1 MSQTGSRHEGQKPA
15 QCKSHDAPSRSRQPP
30 MQSALKKAVGVF
42 AAVLLMSAVA
52 MIAVGSHWHGRLSPY
67 SNFYTGRLG
76 TPIILI
82 VMGVLS
88 FPLALLLVPG
98 LRRDNYRALYMFA
111 GILACMIACEIAAAV
126 ASFEY
131 RHVIGA
137 AVRSVVVRDLDGCQ
151 GTGLEFAQRT
161 LHCCGGPNGSH
172 DYRARGLAIPP
183 SCCPRG
189 CQGYGAHRASCDYRL
204 EGLFNR
210 AMIDVGST
218 AIALLCIRFMGVLLV
233 CWQAYRLS
241 TDNALIYT
249 VNQ

>member
-15 QCKSHDAPSRSRQPP
+15 QCSSHDAPSQQPP

-67 SNFYTGRLG
+67 SNFFTGRLG

-111 GILACMIACEIAAAV
+111 GILSCMIACEIAAAV

-233 CWQAYRLS
+233 CWQAHRLA
-241 TDNALIYT
+241 TDNALVYT

>member
-1 MSQTGSRHEGQKPA
+1 MHNP
-15 QCKSHDAPSRSRQPP
+15 
-30 MQSALKKAVGVF
+30 LKKAVAVF
-42 AAVLLMSAVA
+42 AGVLLMSAVA
-52 MIAVGSHWHGRLSPY
+52 LIAVGSHWHGRLVPY
-67 SNFYTGRLG
+67 GNFYAGRMG

-82 VMGVLS
+82 VTGVLS

-98 LRRDNYRALYMFA
+98 LRRDDYRALFTFA
-111 GILACMIACEIAAAV
+111 GILACMVACEIGAAV

-137 AVRSVVVRDLDGCQ
+137 AVRSMVVRDLDGCQ
-151 GTGLEFAQRT
+151 GFGLDFAQRT

-183 SCCPRG
+183 SCCPYG

-233 CWQAYRLS
+233 CWQARRIAADS
-241 TDNALIYT
+241 ALIYT